1 MLSKID
7 YGNAVY
13 SNAPTYLM
21 NQLQRVQNT
30 AASYYVTRK
39 FCRLADVLQ
48 LKWLPV
54 VERRELAV
62 AKLAWKS
69 TNQANWPKFL
79 PMEVRPPTRTC
90 GTQEAIPV

>member
-1 MLSKID
+1 
-7 YGNAVY
+7 
-13 SNAPTYLM
+13 M

-30 AASYYVTRK
+30 AASYVTRR

-54 VERRELAV
+54 VERTELAV

-69 TNQANWPKFL
+69 INQANWPKFL
-79 PMEVRPPTRTC
+79 PMEVRPPTRTR
-90 GTQEAIPV
+90 GGAQEAILVQKK